1 MIGLANLLLVVS
13 HLLQIQV
20 FNFMHEA
27 AQEIAILDVRNVV
40 EGPNIGNGW
49 SCFELEFNTCPTLV
63 SPYTCN
69 LLRKL

>member
-20 FNFMHEA
+20 FMHEA
-27 AQEIAILDVRNVV
+27 AQGIAILDVRNIV
-40 EGPNIGNGW
+40 EEPNTGYEW
-49 SCFELEFNTCPTLV
+49 SCFELEFNTCPRLV